1 MPLAEEE
8 ERSCVRRAKK
18 EGAKSNP
25 GKAGRELEK
34 RAATLA
40 PAVTDLSIP
49 AWRWQERSSCRC
61 HGCHLCTARSGAP
74 VRREEERE
82 RATSLEFPRSCG
94 LGSQGCCTATSRQRG
109 EPPPVPSPHATP
121 RSWRYRGLRPG
132 RAPGRAAGA
141 VSSAPAPPRP
151 GSCQLF
157 GRSLCRRLPRTPAR
171 AETGHGQLLNS
182 AIGRAKARHIRA
194 RESGDRPG
202 WRNERGAKAR
212 EGVTGKASLQNAE
225 LAACRESG
233 EHCSANS
240 QGRGHEGAA

>member
-1 MPLAEEE
+1 MSGERRRK
-8 ERSCVRRAKK
+8 ERSPTLGKLDESSRRGRPHSPWRSQTFLSRRGGGRRGALAAAMVATFVRPDLGPRY
-18 EGAKSNP
+18 
-25 GKAGRELEK
+25 AGRKNESEP
-34 RAATLA
+34 RPSSFRGAAAWA
-40 PAVTDLSIP
+40 PRGAAP
-49 AWRWQERSSCRC
+49 PPSSLG
-61 HGCHLCTARSGAP
+61 HITAEGR
-74 VRREEERE
+74 
-82 RATSLEFPRSCG
+82 T
-94 LGSQGCCTATSRQRG
+94 
-109 EPPPVPSPHATP
+109 PPVPSPHATP

-141 VSSAPAPPRP
+141 VSGAPAPPRP
-151 GSCQLF
+151 GSCQFF

-171 AETGHGQLLNS
+171 AETGHGQSLNS

-240 QGRGHEGAA
+240 QGRGHEEAA